1 MACIDMKR
9 KAITQK
15 VPTKADLQQ
24 EVNVM
29 KKLNEALE
37 DVLKN
42 DEENSFK
49 QVCTRLSSGSTL
61 ISLAQASIHKKSL
74 GLNLLE

>member
-29 KKLNEALE
+29 KKPNVALE
-37 DVLKN
+37 DVLKK
-42 DEENSFK
+42 DEA
-49 QVCTRLSSGSTL
+49 
-61 ISLAQASIHKKSL
+61 ISILK
-74 GLNLLE
+74 E

>member
-1 MACIDMKR
+1 MACIYMKR

-37 DVLKN
+37 DVLKK
-42 DEENSFK
+42 DEAI
-49 QVCTRLSSGSTL
+49 STL
-61 ISLAQASIHKKSL
+61 K
-74 GLNLLE
+74 E

>member
-24 EVNVM
+24 EINVM

-37 DVLKN
+37 DVLK
-42 DEENSFK
+42 K
-49 QVCTRLSSGSTL
+49 MKLY
-61 ISLAQASIHKKSL
+61 
-74 GLNLLE
+74 LL

>member
-1 MACIDMKR
+1 MACIYMKR

-24 EVNVM
+24 EINVM

-37 DVLKN
+37 DVLK
-42 DEENSFK
+42 K
-49 QVCTRLSSGSTL
+49 M
-61 ISLAQASIHKKSL
+61 KPY
-74 GLNLLE
+74 LL

>member
-37 DVLKN
+37 DVLKKM
-42 DEENSFK
+42 K
-49 QVCTRLSSGSTL
+49 QY
-61 ISLAQASIHKKSL
+61 
-74 GLNLLE
+74 LL

>member
-9 KAITQK
+9 KAITYK

-37 DVLKN
+37 DVLKK
-42 DEENSFK
+42 DEAI
-49 QVCTRLSSGSTL
+49 STL
-61 ISLAQASIHKKSL
+61 K
-74 GLNLLE
+74 E

>member
-37 DVLKN
+37 DVLKK
-42 DEENSFK
+42 DK
-49 QVCTRLSSGSTL
+49 AISTL
-61 ISLAQASIHKKSL
+61 KESRGEKPTENKRFREQTKP
-74 GLNLLE
+74 NQR

>member
-1 MACIDMKR
+1 MSA
-9 KAITQK
+9 QLSYYLEGSK

-37 DVLKN
+37 DVLKK
-42 DEENSFK
+42 DEAI
-49 QVCTRLSSGSTL
+49 STL
-61 ISLAQASIHKKSL
+61 K
-74 GLNLLE
+74 E